1 MRAAALS
8 FTRRESMKTCP
19 FCGTISVNRKTTID
33 KQKYEKII
41 VLSNLQLLRRDIYQ
55 NIAIY
60 VAALPIP
67 SREVPNWIAEKI
79 FWFEGQIL
87 WSDGRN
93 YDVGEEDID
102 RAFNDDQSF
111 RWVRSFRN
119 RCHIPLKQS
128 PQKRLVSRLRLIS
141 LAIQIDMRNNG
152 LNC

>member
-1 MRAAALS
+1 
-8 FTRRESMKTCP
+8 MKTCP
-19 FCGTISVNRKTTID
+19 ICGSASANRNTGID
-33 KQKYEKII
+33 KQKSEKIT

-60 VAALPIP
+60 VAALPIS
-67 SREVPNWIAEKI
+67 SRDVPNWIAEKI

-87 WSDGRN
+87 WSDGRH

-119 RCHIPLKQS
+119 RAHIPLKQS
-128 PQKRLVSRLRLIS
+128 PQKRLVPRLRLIS
-141 LAIQIDMRNNG
+141 TAIQIDIRNYE
-152 LNC
+152 LNV